1 MSDRLQLDLL
11 GAAPELGTLRMLDHA
26 IETTLDL
33 LAALHPT
40 RDEAPGQVED
50 LVVALLDV
58 RDLAGAYAPHVCREL
73 TRANPSTVDDDNL
86 F

>member
-26 IETTLDL
+26 LQTTLDL
-33 LAALHPT
+33 LAALHSE
-40 RDEAPGQVED
+40 RDHASPAVED
-50 LVVALLDV
+50 LLVALLDTK
-58 RDLAGAYAPHVCREL
+58 DLAAAYATDVCKEL
-73 TRANPSTVDDDNL
+73 TRTEPGEYVEDDI

>member
-1 MSDRLQLDLL
+1 VSDRLQLDLL

-33 LAALHPT
+33 LGALHPT
-40 RDEAPGQVED
+40 RDEAPSEVED

-58 RDLAGAYAPHVCREL
+58 RDLAGAYALHVCKEMP
-73 TRANPSTVDDDNL
+73 RAEPSAVDEDDI

>member
-11 GAAPELGTLRMLDHA
+11 GAAPELATLRMLDHA

-33 LAALHPT
+33 LGALHPT
-40 RDEAPGQVED
+40 RDQAPSVVED

-58 RDLAGAYAPHVCREL
+58 REIAGAYALHVCREL
-73 TRANPSTVDDDNL
+73 TRAEPTEVEEDDL